1 MQFMKSV
8 GWTIVC
14 SLGYL
19 GVPSVSANVAS
30 LPWAGVA
37 ADDFNGRGAPI
48 DDSDPLIPTLD
59 WGVPLDRGDWNQLV
73 AVTPAPEGASSDV
86 AVS

>member
-37 ADDFNGRGAPI
+37 ADDFNGGGP
-48 DDSDPLIPTLD
+48 
-59 WGVPLDRGDWNQLV
+59 Q
-73 AVTPAPEGASSDV
+73 
-86 AVS
+86 